1 MPPKPPR
8 PPKPPKPPKRSEPHP
23 FLIKLTIAPDHAFL
37 QVGDTQQFTVTAYF
51 SDGSSRDWT
60 RIAHYKSSNPDIV
73 SVDGMGLAKVI
84 SSGEVEIT
92 ASFGPFRATASIE
105 VQAVAVLISISIS
118 PATVSLQVGDT
129 QPFIV
134 TGQFSDGS
142 TQDFTTQ
149 AGYSSSDASAVTVNG
164 TGLATAL
171 ALGSAMI
178 TATVFGFSTTATAE
192 VHTIVAPPAD
202 MSVATTVFAASEF
215 LYTGPDA
222 VQIGVAPGT
231 IELQRATVLRG
242 RVLTL
247 DGAPLSGVTI
257 SIHDHPQFGQTV
269 TREDGQFD
277 MAVNGGDLLFVNYEK
292 EGLLPEQRQVI
303 PFEGGPNRQQL
314 PVQSGVYLVLPDV
327 VMITLN
333 PAVTTIDLFQP
344 NFQTDDEESYS
355 DDIEES
361 SSDE

>member
-1 MPPKPPR
+1 M
-8 PPKPPKPPKRSEPHP
+8 
-23 FLIKLTIAPDHAFL
+23 
-37 QVGDTQQFTVTAYF
+37 
-51 SDGSSRDWT
+51 
-60 RIAHYKSSNPDIV
+60 
-73 SVDGMGLAKVI
+73 
-84 SSGEVEIT
+84 
-92 ASFGPFRATASIE
+92 
-105 VQAVAVLISISIS
+105 
-118 PATVSLQVGDT
+118 
-129 QPFIV
+129 
-134 TGQFSDGS
+134 
-142 TQDFTTQ
+142 
-149 AGYSSSDASAVTVNG
+149 
-164 TGLATAL
+164 
-171 ALGSAMI
+171 
-178 TATVFGFSTTATAE
+178 
-192 VHTIVAPPAD
+192 
-202 MSVATTVFAASEF
+202 
-215 LYTGPDA
+215 
-222 VQIGVAPGT
+222 
-231 IELQRATVLRG
+231 
-242 RVLTL
+242 
-247 DGAPLSGVTI
+247 SGVTI